1 VRLVTESVSR
11 PEGVPEAMAALAS
24 RHVVAVIGSHGSEVS
39 AVAASQATQLGLS
52 FWETGAV
59 GLLPRDVA
67 LGRNFFRLAPTG
79 ATLGRAAIDFV
90 HGVLAPQRKL
100 PSSLR
105 YTVTY
110 VNDAYGRAVGAGAID
125 AIRRAGLTLGA
136 TIGYDANHLDADDVA
151 RKVAAARTDVMFA
164 SAYVDDGVAVQQAL
178 ARHRVPL
185 KVAIGTSSS
194 YCMTAFAKK
203 LGRAAVGLFA
213 SDKPDADH
221 VRAAALNPSARTQLK
236 WAASAYANRYGDA
249 MSAPAL
255 SGFSNSL
262 VVLATVLP
270 AARSFS
276 VADIARAAHSV
287 RVSANSLPNGGGFEL
302 APDNA
307 ADAGDNRR
315 AESVIWQWVAPV
327 TSAVVWPPSYATRP
341 IADLRILA

>member
-1 VRLVTESVSR
+1 
-11 PEGVPEAMAALAS
+11 
-24 RHVVAVIGSHGSEVS
+24 
-39 AVAASQATQLGLS
+39 VAAAQATQLHLS

-59 GLLPRDVA
+59 GLLPKGVG

-79 ATLGRAAIDFV
+79 AVLGRAAIQFV
-90 HGVLAPQRKL
+90 HGVLTPHRKL
-100 PSSLR
+100 PAKLR

-110 VNDAYGRAVGAGAID
+110 VDDPYGRAVGAGAID
-125 AIRRAGLTLGA
+125 AIHRAGLTLA
-136 TIGYDANHLDADDVA
+136 AAIGYDANHLDAAAVA

-164 SAYVDDGVAVQQAL
+164 SAYIDDGVAVQRAL
-178 ARHRVPL
+178 AKAHVPL

-194 YCMTAFAKK
+194 YCMPAFAKK
-203 LGRAAVGLFA
+203 LGAAAVGLFA

-221 VRAAALNPSARTQLK
+221 VRAAALHPTARAQLQWAART
-236 WAASAYANRYGDA
+236 YADRYGAA

-262 VVLATVLP
+262 VVLASVLP

-287 RVSANSLPNGGGFEL
+287 RLSANSLPNGSGFEL
-302 APDNA
+302 APDRA
-307 ADAGDNRR
+307 SDAGDNRR

-327 TSAVVWPPSYATRP
+327 TAAVVWPPSYATHS
-341 IADLRILA
+341 IVNLRVVA